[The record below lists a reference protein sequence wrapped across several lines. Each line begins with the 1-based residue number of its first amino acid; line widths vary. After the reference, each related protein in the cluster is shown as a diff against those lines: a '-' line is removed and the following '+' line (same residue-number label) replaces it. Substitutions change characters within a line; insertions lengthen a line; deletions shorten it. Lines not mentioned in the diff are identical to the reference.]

1 MQVYEISFSWAFGR
15 FFWAQVVTFFLP
27 DLMWVESDFP
37 GSKRSVLVIQNHVE
51 EERIVLQSH
60 HFSGVFNSQTS
71 TSGGYYPFMFQPRKS
86 RNLFGL
92 WRRDGFLKSLSHLK
106 RPGYI
111 YIIWNSPK
119 KRNRVTQTQLP
130 SLLGGFFPTPLKN
143 VRSSKWV
150 VRKSLS
156 KSLSKSHSNDLISE
170 QLRDLPSLGKS

>member
-1 MQVYEISFSWAFGR
+1 M
-15 FFWAQVVTFFLP
+15 TFFLP

-37 GSKRSVLVIQNHVE
+37 GSKRSMLVIQNHVE

-111 YIIWNSPK
+111 YIYNMKFPHK
-119 KRNRVTQTQLP
+119 KKQGDTNPASFTTWW
-130 SLLGGFFPTPLKN
+130 F
-143 VRSSKWV
+143 
-150 VRKSLS
+150 LS
-156 KSLSKSHSNDLISE
+156 HAFEKCAIIKTGCEKIPF
-170 QLRDLPSLGKS
+170 QIPFQIPQ